1 MTKTLGLLALVA
13 AATQLAAC
21 GSVNSALA
29 DRHET
34 VEMYH
39 IWDVKTSAQPDV
51 LIRAA
56 ADGVASNTN
65 SVTQNR
71 PLIMGGLVPATPG
84 RFQIVD
90 MQDAF
95 KGTGMGAMLA
105 MANGGAGNATM
116 RSAKC
121 DGAVWTSKAVRTVT
135 GSDNL
140 NLYTCLYRYTSGYQ
154 IDMYAV
160 FTKESGGLTQ
170 LARSAAQAMVGTPEE
185 WTNKT
190 IMDTVRAVQLAAG
203 QQVTHVEGQ
212 PDIDKLP
219 KLDQVTRR

>member
-1 MTKTLGLLALVA
+1 MTKILGTLALVA
-13 AATQLAAC
+13 ATVQLTGC
-21 GSVNSALA
+21 GGMNSALA
-29 DRHET
+29 ERRET

-56 ADGVASNTN
+56 ADGLARNTN

-71 PLIMGGLVPATPG
+71 PLNMGVQIPDTPG
-84 RFQIVD
+84 RFQLVD
-90 MQDAF
+90 MQDAL

-105 MANGGAGNATM
+105 MASAAGNASL

-140 NLYTCLYRYTSGYQ
+140 NLYTCLYRYSSGYQ
-154 IDMYAV
+154 MNMYAV
-160 FTKESGGLTQ
+160 FTKQSGGINQ

-190 IMDTVRAVQLAAG
+190 IMDTVRSVQTAAG
-203 QQVTHVEGQ
+203 QPVTHVEGQ
-212 PDIDKLP
+212 PQIDQLP
-219 KLDQVTRR
+219 KLDKLANR